1 MKKLDPI
8 QYLTGFLMGAFFGFF
23 AEGILLIFCSLL
35 NNWFWRA
42 QLELAWW
49 MVLLLFP
56 IPLFLG
62 LIIGKAIA
70 GMHLEDY

>member
-8 QYLTGFLMGAFFGFF
+8 QYFAGFLMGALFGFF
-23 AEGILLIFCSLL
+23 AEGISLIFCSLL
-35 NNWFWRA
+35 YNWLGRA
-42 QLELAWW
+42 HLELAWW

-62 LIIGKAIA
+62 LIFGQTIA
-70 GMHLEDY
+70 SMHLEDY

>member
-1 MKKLDPI
+1 MKKPDSI

-35 NNWFWRA
+35 YNWLGRA
-42 QLELAWW
+42 HLELAWW

-62 LIIGKAIA
+62 MIVGKAIA
-70 GMHLEDY
+70 RMHLEDY